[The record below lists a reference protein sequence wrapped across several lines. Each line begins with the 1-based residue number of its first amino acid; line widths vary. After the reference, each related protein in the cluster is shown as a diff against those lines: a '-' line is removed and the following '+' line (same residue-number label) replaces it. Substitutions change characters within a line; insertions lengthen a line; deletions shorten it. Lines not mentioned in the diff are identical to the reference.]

1 MNRLTI
7 RSRVGPDGVVR
18 VNVPVGAAEVDREVQ
33 VTIEP
38 VARPAMTQAEWEQFI
53 LSTGGSISDP
63 TFVRHDQGEY
73 EQREEW
79 P

>member
-7 RSRVGPDGVVR
+7 RSRVGADGVVR
-18 VNVPVGAAEVDREVQ
+18 VNVPEVDREVQ
-33 VTIEP
+33 VTVEP
-38 VARPAMTQAEWEQFI
+38 LARPAMTRAEWEQFV

-63 TFVRHDQGEY
+63 TFVRHDLGEY